1 MTDFLEHRISQLREE
16 VVRNLASNYNPVADK
31 YKLSSIGLENTIKWK
46 PLVLVLGNYS
56 SGKSTLIN
64 EFIGAPI
71 QTTGQAP
78 TDDSFTVIT
87 GADEQEGDEHRD
99 SRLSGVIGE
108 VSGHTLFNNNK
119 YPFKLLKKHGDTL
132 ASHFKLKEIHSDV
145 LKDIAIIDTPGML
158 DTRTF
163 NDRGYDYQ
171 EVIGDLASCADLVLV
186 LFDAH
191 KAGTLRESHESLRQ
205 TLPKKIFEDR
215 IVYVL
220 NRIDEC
226 ENLEDIVR
234 VYGTL
239 CWNLSQMT
247 GRKDIPRVLLTYSK
261 ENRSKEA
268 EKIEHLHYLRN
279 QQDELRK
286 IILEVPKMRFDH
298 LNNFLEDQS
307 EALHTL
313 TSSLLNFVRKR
324 NIFYIQHSVCGVLG
338 SMVLS
343 ILLMMLLS
351 PALMGAGGLKFYL
364 GLSLT
369 LLLSSS
375 YFYLVKSVLLDK
387 FKLRIQANL
396 EELANLE
403 DQKSIDLWHRIKHY
417 VAFNIKRNFHG
428 LSARELNKEIN
439 HIEKSRLRQEFSRS
453 SGA

>member
-1 MTDFLEHRISQLREE
+1 M
-16 VVRNLASNYNPVADK
+16 
-31 YKLSSIGLENTIKWK
+31 
-46 PLVLVLGNYS
+46 
-56 SGKSTLIN
+56 
-64 EFIGAPI
+64 
-71 QTTGQAP
+71 
-78 TDDSFTVIT
+78 
-87 GADEQEGDEHRD
+87 
-99 SRLSGVIGE
+99 
-108 VSGHTLFNNNK
+108 
-119 YPFKLLKKHGDTL
+119 LKKHGDTL

-351 PALMGAGGLKFYL
+351 PALIGAG
-364 GLSLT
+364 
-369 LLLSSS
+369 
-375 YFYLVKSVLLDK
+375 
-387 FKLRIQANL
+387 A
-396 EELANLE
+396 
-403 DQKSIDLWHRIKHY
+403 
-417 VAFNIKRNFHG
+417 
-428 LSARELNKEIN
+428 
-439 HIEKSRLRQEFSRS
+439 
-453 SGA
+453 